1 MARLTKRVKRSKSRK
16 SRKLHRKK
24 IKGGQERMTYQRRVL
39 QLLTGIGEC
48 VCKNGNF
55 AQTTL
60 EIKGISTQG
69 GKKTRKLSKKLRGG
83 VSDDNKVREVIA
95 ARFNNILKELENIR
109 VEEIHAFA
117 RIEVLKLLAEN
128 LLEQIGNH
136 ISILE
141 SFDKKDGVDTITPT
155 VTLLD
160 KIQKINSDN
169 IGDELPKILKEYE
182 DEAVHTGVGAINDYV
197 KVEPKGA
204 LGKVYR

>member
-1 MARLTKRVKRSKSRK
+1 MTRLTKRIKRSKFRK

-24 IKGGQERMTYQRRVL
+24 IKGGNERMPYQHRVL

-55 AQTTL
+55 GQTTL
-60 EIKGISTQG
+60 GISTQG
-69 GKKTRKLSKKLRGG
+69 GKKTRKLSKKIRGG
-83 VSDDNKVREVIA
+83 VSDDNKVREVIG

-109 VEEIHAFA
+109 VEEIHAFRNL
-117 RIEVLKLLAEN
+117 RILQFLAEQ
-128 LLEQIGNH
+128 LLTEIGNH

-141 SFDKKDGVDTITPT
+141 SFDKKDGVDTIIPT

-160 KIQKINSDN
+160 KLQNINQDN

-182 DEAVHTGVGAINDYV
+182 NQAVRDGVSPINDSV
-197 KVEPKGA
+197 KAEPRGA
-204 LGKVYR
+204 LGKVYT

>member
-16 SRKLHRKK
+16 SHKLHLKK
-24 IKGGQERMTYQRRVL
+24 IKGGQYDSAYQRRVV
-39 QLLTGIGEC
+39 QLLTGIGKC

-55 AQTTL
+55 GQTT
-60 EIKGISTQG
+60 SG

-83 VSDDNKVREVIA
+83 VQDDNKVREVIA
-95 ARFNNILKELENIR
+95 ARFNNILKALENIR
-109 VEEIHAFA
+109 VEEVHAFA